1 MEERTS
7 VAGAELRLIPEFG
20 GGGSQDVVEW
30 LDKAELVCELR
41 GISKPETVI
50 PLRLTGGAFA
60 VYQQLTSADKK
71 DFEKIKRALH
81 TAFAADS
88 FLAYEQFIARKLQP
102 GETVDVFLAELRKLA
117 TSLGGLS
124 DKVLSCAFVA
134 GLPDAVRQLLRAS
147 CRMDTLTVEQLLAR
161 ARAIM
166 TEESDVVA
174 AARVDVTSSR
184 KSTGATSGPVC
195 FECNLPNHLAKDCLL
210 RRRTSSA
217 VRGGRGRGEIRCFR
231 CAGYGHIASACP
243 GKGVGER
250 PSAPA
255 SSPSYE

>member
-1 MEERTS
+1 MEERAS

-30 LDKAELVCELR
+30 LDKAGLVCELR
-41 GISKPETVI
+41 GILRPETVI

-60 VYQQLTSADKK
+60 VYQQLPPDDKK
-71 DFEKIKRALH
+71 DFGKIKQALY

-88 FLAYEQFIARKLQP
+88 FVAYEQFIARKLQP

-117 TSLGGLS
+117 TFLCGLP
-124 DKVLSCAFVA
+124 DIVLSCAFVA

-147 CRMDTLTVEQLLAR
+147 CRMDMLTIEQLLAR

-166 TEESDVVA
+166 SEETDVVA
-174 AARVDVTSSR
+174 AARSEVTSSR
-184 KSTGATSGPVC
+184 KSKETASGLVC

-210 RRRTSSA
+210 RRKVSTA
-217 VRGGRGRGEIRCFR
+217 ARGGRGRGEIKCYRC
-231 CAGYGHIASACP
+231 GGPGHIASSCS
-243 GKGVGER
+243 GKGIGER

>member
-20 GGGSQDVVEW
+20 GGGSQDVDEW

-41 GISKPETVI
+41 GISRPETVI

-60 VYQQLTSADKK
+60 VYQQLPSDDKK
-71 DFEKIKRALH
+71 DFSKIKQALR

-88 FLAYEQFIARKLQP
+88 FLAYEQLIARKLQP

-147 CRMDTLTVEQLLAR
+147 CRMDTLTIEQLLAR

-166 TEESDVVA
+166 SEETDVVA
-174 AARVDVTSSR
+174 AVRTEVTSSR
-184 KSTGATSGPVC
+184 KSKEIASGFVC

-210 RRRTSSA
+210 RRKTSTA
-217 VRGGRGRGEIRCFR
+217 ARGGRGRGEIKCYRC
-231 CAGYGHIASACP
+231 GGPGHIASSCP
-243 GKGVGER
+243 GKGIGER